1 MVSAL
6 VLHINFLNPFN
17 GCFIYFQKTLQKYIS
32 GKQVKEGWVLS
43 VPYDAKHG
51 VGTPYLKP
59 SEGSSSTKGNR
70 TIKRQMIDFFLMVAS
85 CIVLNLKMLL
95 LDYMLVQLTQVG
107 SVQNLCQISFKEH
120 YHYIV
125 QYQTEVTYQKNQHGM
140 CFWNVPVSVPWHSLG
155 VPRNFWNAKQNAF

>member
-1 MVSAL
+1 MGSSGAMFLVDAYPDPGQLVTKTCDWMIWLNPCPFLNAKVCSSICPEQTTENSIQMVSAL
-6 VLHINFLNPFN
+6 VLHIFKPLLIN

-70 TIKRQMIDFFLMVAS
+70 TIKR
-85 CIVLNLKMLL
+85 
-95 LDYMLVQLTQVG
+95 
-107 SVQNLCQISFKEH
+107 
-120 YHYIV
+120 
-125 QYQTEVTYQKNQHGM
+125 
-140 CFWNVPVSVPWHSLG
+140 
-155 VPRNFWNAKQNAF
+155 